1 MRELLEDL
9 EAFSWKRCGT
19 KLMVYKGNNHFRGN
33 DNADVGLLRP
43 ITDFDELTFHYV
55 DCIAVHVDHVKR
67 QSGGAQMQPSST
79 LSVFQNGSVGHQ
91 PLSLI
96 KPTFTFEG
104 IPHHLKGYYEAP
116 LLWWLCVAL
125 SRVQPASP
133 YGFSTSQRFI
143 SHYLREIDINQL
155 YAYPVLLIT
164 DSDEQLHKPR
174 AHLSTLILLP
184 AKILQS
190 IVASLSIY
198 FQAKSLQM
206 FEHQS
211 Q

>member
-96 KPTFTFEG
+96 KEVKCTSE
-104 IPHHLKGYYEAP
+104 KASSRSYYE
-116 LLWWLCVAL
+116 L
-125 SRVQPASP
+125 
-133 YGFSTSQRFI
+133 TI
-143 SHYLREIDINQL
+143 EICLQKK
-155 YAYPVLLIT
+155 AY
-164 DSDEQLHKPR
+164 EKE
-174 AHLSTLILLP
+174 
-184 AKILQS
+184 
-190 IVASLSIY
+190 
-198 FQAKSLQM
+198 KSLQKTRNKAVLVVE
-206 FEHQS
+206 F
-211 Q
+211 